1 MDSNFKLNQLYL
13 FRDLTIA
20 NRDLTIAKVVNEHY
34 SYPTFK
40 ETRRGKGFAVD
51 IHSRTFKCTELFFK
65 IEDDDKLNLRKN
77 YYAYQFLTDSFELAF
92 HNFSLLVKSRE
103 PFNSS
108 IIRNKIHINGN
119 TNYIENKFL
128 LIEENKKEHILI
140 SNFIREVAEP
150 ILKKHNRLFKCL

>member
-13 FRDLTIA
+13 FS
-20 NRDLTIAKVVNEHY
+20 DLTIAKVVDEQY

-40 ETRRGKGFAVD
+40 ETRRGKEFAVN
-51 IHSRTFKCTELFFK
+51 IHSGTLKCTELFFK
-65 IEDDDKLNLRKN
+65 IEEKYKTSLRQN
-77 YYAYQFLTDSFELAF
+77 YYAYSFLTDLFELAF
-92 HNFSLLVKSRE
+92 RNFSLLVKSIE

-108 IIRNKIHINGN
+108 IIRNKININGN

-140 SNFIREVAEP
+140 SNFDKDVAEP
-150 ILKKHNRLFKCL
+150 ILKKHNRLFECL

>member
-13 FRDLTIA
+13 FS
-20 NRDLTIAKVVNEHY
+20 DLTIAKVVNEHY

-40 ETRRGKGFAVD
+40 ETRRGKQFACD
-51 IHSRTFKCTELFFK
+51 IHSRTLKCTELFFK
-65 IEDDDKLNLRKN
+65 IEEKYKSKNLQN

-92 HNFSLLVKSRE
+92 HRYSLLAKLTG

-108 IIRNKIHINGN
+108 IIRNKININGN
-119 TNYIENKFL
+119 TNYVENKFL

-140 SNFIREVAEP
+140 SNFYKDVAEP
-150 ILKKHNRLFKCL
+150 ILKKHNRLFECL

>member
-13 FRDLTIA
+13 FS
-20 NRDLTIAKVVNEHY
+20 DLTIAKVVNEHY

-40 ETRRGKGFAVD
+40 ETRRGKEFAVD
-51 IHSRTFKCTELFFK
+51 INSRTLKCTELFFK
-65 IEDDDKLNLRKN
+65 IEEKYKTSLRLN
-77 YYAYQFLTDSFELAF
+77 YYAYGFLTDLFELAF

-103 PFNSS
+103 QFNSS

-140 SNFIREVAEP
+140 SNFNKEVAKP
-150 ILKKHNRLFKCL
+150 MLKKHNRLFECL

>member
-13 FRDLTIA
+13 F
-20 NRDLTIAKVVNEHY
+20 RDLTIAKVVNEHY

-40 ETRRGKGFAVD
+40 ETRSGEQFAVD

-65 IEDDDKLNLRKN
+65 IEEKKYKTSLKQN
-77 YYAYQFLTDSFELAF
+77 YYSYSFLTDLFELAF

-108 IIRNKIHINGN
+108 IIRNKININGN

-140 SNFIREVAEP
+140 SNFNKDVAEP
-150 ILKKHNRLFKCL
+150 ILKKHNRLFECL

>member
-13 FRDLTIA
+13 F
-20 NRDLTIAKVVNEHY
+20 RDLTIAKVVNEHY

-40 ETRRGKGFAVD
+40 ETRRGKQFAVH
-51 IHSRTFKCTELFFK
+51 INSRTFKCTELFFK
-65 IEDDDKLNLRKN
+65 IEDDNKLNLRKN
-77 YYAYQFLTDSFELAF
+77 YYSYSFLTDLFKLAF
-92 HNFSLLVKSRE
+92 HKYSDLIEARE

-108 IIRNKIHINGN
+108 IIRNKININGN

-140 SNFIREVAEP
+140 SNFDKKVAEP
-150 ILKKHNRLFKCL
+150 ILKKHNRLFECL

>member
-13 FRDLTIA
+13 F
-20 NRDLTIAKVVNEHY
+20 RDLTIAKVVNEHY

-40 ETRRGKGFAVD
+40 ETRRGKQFAVD
-51 IHSRTFKCTELFFK
+51 INSRRQQCTELFFK
-65 IEDDDKLNLRKN
+65 IEDDNINLRQN
-77 YYAYQFLTDSFELAF
+77 YYAYSFLTDLFQLAF
-92 HNFSLLVKSRE
+92 HKYSDLIKARE

-140 SNFIREVAEP
+140 SNFNKEVAEP
-150 ILKKHNRLFKCL
+150 MLKKHNRLFECL